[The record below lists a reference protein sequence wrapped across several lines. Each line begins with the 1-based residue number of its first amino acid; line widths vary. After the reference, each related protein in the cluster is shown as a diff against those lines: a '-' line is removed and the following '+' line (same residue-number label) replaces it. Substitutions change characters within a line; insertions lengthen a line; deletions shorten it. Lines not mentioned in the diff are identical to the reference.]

1 MHLLYYFCVSSLF
14 YWRINVELSCVVWRN
29 CAVVPVLLRH
39 SDNGGLLGNGG
50 YPDVS
55 DCVAADSCD
64 AVAWSGQLPRDLSQL
79 FRRKSNTYIRS
90 TAGDI
95 ITRDVPD
102 IRFLLA
108 GYPAIFHY
116 PVPAKLLTDA
126 GYFFRFSLLTLTR
139 FLQVTLCMKKM

>member
-50 YPDVS
+50 YPDVC
-55 DCVAADSCD
+55 DCVTADSCD